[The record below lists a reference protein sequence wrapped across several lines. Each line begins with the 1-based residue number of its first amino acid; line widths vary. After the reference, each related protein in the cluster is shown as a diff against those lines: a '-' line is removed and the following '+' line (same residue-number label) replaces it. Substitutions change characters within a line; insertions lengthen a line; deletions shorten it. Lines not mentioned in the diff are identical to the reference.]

1 MSHFSNFF
9 GTSKII
15 PTLSLS
21 SNIFDYILSEN
32 ISIKSGLKL
41 NEDYSIIRTRG
52 VITSIDDVDSNA
64 GRPFKKQKTHPNE
77 IETEEIIK
85 IDSSTIEEN
94 HETLLENI
102 QKAIAEDG
110 FSLALPHA
118 DCFDPTLSQ
127 KVEQFVSRFSG
138 ISFSSNL
145 YLTPYPRRSGDEEF
159 KSPRTDHSAR
169 SQGFQSHYDDHD
181 VWVYQVS
188 GQKHWLVSSSESYV
202 RFPALYG
209 TRLKPSSSFLC
220 SSSSTASPGTGTSG
234 SEFYSFHLEKRN
246 SLHPSRFCAPSIYLY
261 MCDILRSF
269 GKEPSVVLR
278 V

>member
-64 GRPFKKQKTHPNE
+64 CRPFKKKKTHPNE

-102 QKAIAEDG
+102 KKAIAEDG

-127 KVEQFVSRFSG
+127 KVEHCFSVLG
-138 ISFSSNL
+138 DFFFIFQSLSYTLSQ
-145 YLTPYPRRSGDEEF
+145 TKWRRRIQIPEN
-159 KSPRTDHSAR
+159 R
-169 SQGFQSHYDDHD
+169 SQCQIPRY
-181 VWVYQVS
+181 
-188 GQKHWLVSSSESYV
+188 SE
-202 RFPALYG
+202 
-209 TRLKPSSSFLC
+209 
-220 SSSSTASPGTGTSG
+220 
-234 SEFYSFHLEKRN
+234 
-246 SLHPSRFCAPSIYLY
+246 PSR
-261 MCDILRSF
+261 
-269 GKEPSVVLR
+269 
-278 V
+278 